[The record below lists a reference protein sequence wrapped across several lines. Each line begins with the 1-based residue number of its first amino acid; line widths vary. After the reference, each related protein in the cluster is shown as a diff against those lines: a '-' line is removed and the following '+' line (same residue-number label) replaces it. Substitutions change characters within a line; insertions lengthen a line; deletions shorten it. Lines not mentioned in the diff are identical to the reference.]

1 MLFPHEHCLF
11 GGDGV
16 LRLARMVWSTFFHVC
31 LFDRGSGV
39 NAFMEATYFKKGH
52 PLPNGWEGSV
62 VGGRVTGG
70 DAPVW
75 EI

>member
-1 MLFPHEHCLF
+1 
-11 GGDGV
+11 
-16 LRLARMVWSTFFHVC
+16 
-31 LFDRGSGV
+31 
-39 NAFMEATYFKKGH
+39 METAHFKKGL

-75 EI
+75 KIIGKDSDFEWTLIDVDLLYIGTL

>member
-1 MLFPHEHCLF
+1 MGTAH
-11 GGDGV
+11 
-16 LRLARMVWSTFFHVC
+16 
-31 LFDRGSGV
+31 
-39 NAFMEATYFKKGH
+39 FKKGL

-75 EI
+75 EIISKDSDFEWTLIDVDLLYIGTL

>member
-1 MLFPHEHCLF
+1 
-11 GGDGV
+11 
-16 LRLARMVWSTFFHVC
+16 
-31 LFDRGSGV
+31 
-39 NAFMEATYFKKGH
+39 METAHFKKGL

-75 EI
+75 EIISKDSDFEWILIDVDLLYIGTL